1 VTSSP
6 NTSDLNSSE
15 SSHEF
20 VSRHALD
27 GKFTFVD
34 HRVIN
39 LMGFSPPELLGM
51 RAQRIQRTPVR
62 PSVTDSGCLFLIP
75 DPNFFP
81 SRIRA
86 LKDPG
91 SASASKN
98 FNIFDPK
105 KFFPIPDSDSGFRNQ
120 KNTGYTIRIHN
131 TGYILDSG

>member
-1 VTSSP
+1 LDAGSSTRLLFFQVTSSP

-51 RAQRIQRTPVR
+51 RAQKGFKKHRLDPV
-62 PSVTDSGCLFLIP
+62 L
-75 DPNFFP
+75 
-81 SRIRA
+81 RIRA
-86 LKDPG
+86 VYFPDAGSEFPIQGLKDPG
-91 SASASKN
+91 SGSASKSFSI
-98 FNIFDPK
+98 FNPK
-105 KFFPIPDSDSGFRNQ
+105 KMNVSKLSEI
-120 KNTGYTIRIHN
+120 
-131 TGYILDSG
+131 

>member
-51 RAQRIQRTPVR
+51 RAQRIHKNTVHIQ
-62 PSVTDSGCLFLIP
+62 SCGSGLFIP
-75 DPNFFP
+75 DPGSGTVMVYCCSGSEFGKVYVP
-81 SRIRA
+81 VP
-86 LKDPG
+86 DPDPD
-91 SASASKN
+91 
-98 FNIFDPK
+98 NI
-105 KFFPIPDSDSGFRNQ
+105 
-120 KNTGYTIRIHN
+120 
-131 TGYILDSG
+131 

>member
-51 RAQRIQRTPVR
+51 RAQRIKKN
-62 PSVTDSGCLFLIP
+62 SGYMIQCCGSGLLI
-75 DPNFFP
+75 
-81 SRIRA
+81 
-86 LKDPG
+86 LDPG
-91 SASASKN
+91 SE
-98 FNIFDPK
+98 
-105 KFFPIPDSDSGFRNQ
+105 FFHHGSRV
-120 KNTGYTIRIHN
+120 
-131 TGYILDSG
+131 

>member
-51 RAQRIQRTPVR
+51 RAQRIQRTVVR
-62 PSVTDSGCLFLIP
+62 SWILA
-75 DPNFFP
+75 
-81 SRIRA
+81 A
-86 LKDPG
+86 LD
-91 SASASKN
+91 AQN
-98 FNIFDPK
+98 E
-105 KFFPIPDSDSGFRNQ
+105 DSGFNKISILISTWRNQ
-120 KNTGYTIRIHN
+120 I
-131 TGYILDSG
+131 

>member
-51 RAQRIQRTPVR
+51 RAQRIQKTMVISNVADP
-62 PSVTDSGCLFLIP
+62 GCLFWIP

-81 SRIRA
+81 SLIQALKRSRIRNCI
-86 LKDPG
+86 KE
-91 SASASKN
+91 
-98 FNIFDPK
+98 F
-105 KFFPIPDSDSGFRNQ
+105 
-120 KNTGYTIRIHN
+120 
-131 TGYILDSG
+131 

>member
-1 VTSSP
+1 MTSSP

-51 RAQRIQRTPVR
+51 RAQRIQKTMVISNVADP
-62 PSVTDSGCLFLIP
+62 GCLFWIP

-81 SRIRA
+81 SLIQALKRSRIRNCI
-86 LKDPG
+86 KE
-91 SASASKN
+91 
-98 FNIFDPK
+98 F
-105 KFFPIPDSDSGFRNQ
+105 
-120 KNTGYTIRIHN
+120 
-131 TGYILDSG
+131 